1 MKKKR
6 WRFGA
11 LLLAL
16 VLLCSACTIQSTNT
30 PQNEAHSPAD
40 TRDERIAL
48 LEAELAQMREKERDY
63 QSKISALETRISQ
76 LSATKDTVDDT
87 DPLAERVTFY
97 YREESGT
104 AVITGYSG
112 NTAILTVPAHLD
124 GLPVTAI
131 GEHAF
136 ERASLTAV
144 ILPEGLTSIGWFAF
158 YECPDLSGVTLP
170 STISSIGY
178 AVFDGCPSLTLRCPA
193 GSYAEQYAQSYAIPY
208 TND

>member
-16 VLLCSACTIQSTNT
+16 VLLCSACTIQSTDT
-30 PQNEAHSPAD
+30 PQNEAHAPAD
-40 TRDERIAL
+40 ARDERIAL
-48 LEAELAQMREKERDY
+48 LETELAQMREKETEY
-63 QSKISALETRISQ
+63 QAKISTLEERVAQ
-76 LSATKDTVDDT
+76 LSATKDT

-97 YREESGT
+97 FREENGG

-112 NTAILTVPAHLD
+112 NTALLTIPATLG

-136 ERASLTAV
+136 ERATLTAV
-144 ILPEGLTSIGWFAF
+144 ILPESVTNIGWFAF
-158 YECPDLSGVTLP
+158 YECGDLSGVTLP
-170 STISSIGY
+170 ATVVSIGY
-178 AVFDGCPSLTLRCPA
+178 AAFDGCPSLTLHCPA
-193 GSYAEQYAQSYAIPY
+193 DSYAAQYAKSYAIPY
-208 TND
+208 STA

>member
-16 VLLCSACTIQSTNT
+16 VLLCSACTIQSTDT

-40 TRDERIAL
+40 TRDERISL
-48 LEAELAQMREKERDY
+48 LETELAQMREKETEY
-63 QSKISALETRISQ
+63 QAKISTLEERVAQ
-76 LSATKDTVDDT
+76 LSATKDT

-97 YREESGT
+97 YREENGG

-112 NTAILTVPAHLD
+112 NTALLTIPATLG

-144 ILPEGLTSIGWFAF
+144 ILPEGITAIGWFAF
-158 YECPDLSGVTLP
+158 YECPNLSGVTLP
-170 STISSIGY
+170 STLSTIGH